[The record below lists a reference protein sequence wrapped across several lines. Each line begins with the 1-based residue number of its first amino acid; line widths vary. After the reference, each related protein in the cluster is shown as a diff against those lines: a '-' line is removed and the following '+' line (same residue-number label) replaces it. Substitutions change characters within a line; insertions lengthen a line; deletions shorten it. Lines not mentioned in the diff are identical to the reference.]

1 MLKIVLFVTQIYDSK
16 RIFSFSVKSSVNTVQ
31 YLSFFAGGGQ
41 QNDYYMRK
49 RREQNAVKCRY
60 DRMQNMSLCSISC
73 EYNIV
78 SKCRSTIQ
86 VLKVFQSQNVILG
99 SLSFVSTSRVPGSEV
114 VIDIF
119 ASSADLFTEE
129 LGYLDLLVRKFI
141 KPFSCISKD
150 INCVQR
156 KSKCINA
163 GHEHLNKQASVETRT
178 CNPTIALQSLRR
190 FWKILI

>member
-1 MLKIVLFVTQIYDSK
+1 
-16 RIFSFSVKSSVNTVQ
+16 
-31 YLSFFAGGGQ
+31 
-41 QNDYYMRK
+41 
-49 RREQNAVKCRY
+49 
-60 DRMQNMSLCSISC
+60 MSLCSISC

-99 SLSFVSTSRVPGSEV
+99 SLSFVSTSRDPGSEV

-163 GHEHLNKQASVETRT
+163 GHEHLNYQASVETRT

-190 FWKILI
+190 FRKILILRCALHQEPMVGSCFHLSIRVIISRLKSLEKRKPSVQMMTLNKNEMQPLSSKG

>member
-1 MLKIVLFVTQIYDSK
+1 
-16 RIFSFSVKSSVNTVQ
+16 
-31 YLSFFAGGGQ
+31 
-41 QNDYYMRK
+41 MRK

-99 SLSFVSTSRVPGSEV
+99 SLSFVSTSRDPGSEV

-119 ASSADLFTEE
+119 AFSADLFTEE
-129 LGYLDLLVRKFI
+129 LGYLELLIRKFI

-163 GHEHLNKQASVETRT
+163 GQEHLNKQASVETRT
-178 CNPTIALQSLRR
+178 CNPTIALLSLRR
-190 FWKILI
+190 FRKILI

>member
-1 MLKIVLFVTQIYDSK
+1 MAFKKEKLCLLCLCWCNSLDLKLDKYRVLKIVLFVTQIYDSK

-31 YLSFFAGGGQ
+31 YVSFFAGRGQ

-99 SLSFVSTSRVPGSEV
+99 SLSFVSTNRDPWKGGCNRHICFQRWPVYRR
-114 VIDIF
+114 I
-119 ASSADLFTEE
+119 
-129 LGYLDLLVRKFI
+129 R
-141 KPFSCISKD
+141 ISGLISQK
-150 INCVQR
+150 I
-156 KSKCINA
+156 
-163 GHEHLNKQASVETRT
+163 HQA
-178 CNPTIALQSLRR
+178 I
-190 FWKILI
+190 